1 MSKEIKKITADE
13 VYPVS
18 MRRLGDRPNSSSAQ
32 GRGGMSSAELKGF
45 MDKYPELVK
54 ERLNELIDMCNAD
67 SNDGIAKAIKTPVIN
82 PETGDEISLYDW
94 FAYAN
99 TYLKGDGIE
108 QIFALSDGTAQN
120 VAYDTTRGA
129 QVQSTASIA
138 YKDSNTGETK
148 SQQFTMFSEMPIL
161 PGKYVSMDANSDN
174 DALEVKVDDTAL
186 AQDYIK
192 IDKTLNNVMPLWYDG
207 KISWYKLTSAANGE
221 SVAYRD
227 GAGNSSFNKVKVNEI
242 SSIDGKYSINIPLIN
257 FSVKDTDM
265 VVTKTANDTGTLP
278 AGQLTHLKSI
288 PAANIRYDDKIFVRM
303 DPVNALDDTL
313 NYIHIDSAQ
322 DGTYKATGK
331 CFSITVSTRA
341 WKVFDLEFG
350 GSGSGTGNG
359 IDSIE
364 TLILAHELYSGDV
377 YGGEDGQMYNAKS
390 IIKYRDAATNKV
402 VDKVFYST
410 VHIPMVGSDYVQIAG
425 DAANNRFVLKLNDE
439 NMSQDFFKINKA
451 VDSAV
456 PLYQNGKTEPI
467 RATVPAQINTL
478 ARRDAEGNCTFN
490 NVGLNAVQG
499 SDGSYKTS
507 LAQLYFSCADI
518 YFTVAK
524 TATDTGTIG
533 PIDFTRIQTYP
544 NIRINYDNQI
554 YILQDPN
561 TAPNGT
567 LNYIHIDSIQDG
579 NSGYKATGKCFSITV
594 STRTWQVVDLKFDT
608 GLIYELAATPNSVAR
623 RDANGSC
630 GFHNV
635 SLRNAITDG
644 NGGNISYADQIANA
658 SNPSYSERVI
668 TKTTSDTGTIDQDL
682 LTKLTSYPQLHI
694 QYNNQTYYRMDP
706 TNAPDGT
713 LNYIHLDTVQDGNG
727 GYKAIV
733 KYFSITVSTRAWQM
747 VSLNLARSYTHQI
760 CVSNSTTNAKY
771 YFTLVN
777 NKSASYQG
785 NAAGLINALSDT
797 DTEFQPATRYKDGV
811 VAALLHRSTQGY
823 LVAEYGAN
831 NTTEQMTP
839 TQIVVWDNVI

>member
-67 SNDGIAKAIKTPVIN
+67 SKDGIAKAIKTPVID
-82 PETGDEISLYDW
+82 PETGNEFSLYDW
-94 FAYAN
+94 FAYAKI
-99 TYLKGDGIE
+99 YLKGDGIE
-108 QIFALSDGTAQN
+108 TIEEATTGRVQKVI
-120 VAYDTTRGA
+120 YDTTFGA
-129 QVQSTASIA
+129 TVKNDAAIKYVDSTDGTIKTQNFPLLS
-138 YKDSNTGETK
+138 
-148 SQQFTMFSEMPIL
+148 MLPIL
-161 PGKYVSMDANSDN
+161 PDKYISIVANAGAN
-174 DALEVKVDDTAL
+174 AIYIKVDDTAL

-242 SSIDGKYSINIPLIN
+242 SSIDGRYSLNIPLIN

-265 VVTKTANDTGTLP
+265 VVTKTVNDTGTLP
-278 AGQLTHLKSI
+278 TAQLTHLKSI

-303 DPVNALDDTL
+303 DPVNAPDGTL
-313 NYIHIDSAQ
+313 NYIHIDSVQ
-322 DGTYKATGK
+322 NGSSGYKATGK

-359 IDSIE
+359 IE
-364 TLILAHELYSGDV
+364 TVKEIYVYPADTAEYSPDTGISA
-377 YGGEDGQMYNAKS
+377 YYNDAT
-390 IIKYRDAATNKV
+390 IKYRDSTTGATKSQKCFFNIDLPIFSGKYISIKANADDDQV
-402 VDKVFYST
+402 IIEVDDT
-410 VHIPMVGSDYVQIAG
+410 ALALDY
-425 DAANNRFVLKLNDE
+425 
-439 NMSQDFFKINKA
+439 FKINKT

-478 ARRDAEGNCTFN
+478 ARRDANGDSNFR
-490 NVGLNAVQG
+490 NVGINAVQA

-524 TATDTGTIG
+524 TSTDTGTIG

-544 NIRINYDNQI
+544 NIRIIYNNQV

-567 LNYIHIDSIQDG
+567 LNYIHIDSIQDSSG
-579 NSGYKATGKCFSITV
+579 N
-594 STRTWQVVDLKFDT
+594 
-608 GLIYELAATPNSVAR
+608 
-623 RDANGSC
+623 
-630 GFHNV
+630 
-635 SLRNAITDG
+635 
-644 NGGNISYADQIANA
+644 
-658 SNPSYSERVI
+658 
-668 TKTTSDTGTIDQDL
+668 
-682 LTKLTSYPQLHI
+682 
-694 QYNNQTYYRMDP
+694 
-706 TNAPDGT
+706 
-713 LNYIHLDTVQDGNG
+713 
-727 GYKAIV
+727 YKAIV
-733 KYFSITVSTRAWQM
+733 KCFSITVSTRAWQM

-760 CVSNSTTNAKY
+760 CISNPTTNAKY

-785 NAAGLINALSDT
+785 NAEGLISALSDT
-797 DTEFQPATRYKDGV
+797 DTEFQPATRYKNGV

-823 LVAEYGAN
+823 LVAEYDTNIENMTAN
-831 NTTEQMTP
+831 
-839 TQIVVWDNVI
+839 QIVVWDNVI